1 MALPSSLR
9 ARTRRALRTLARVR
23 AAGPSHPVAARAA
36 GPYASLFDAEGRW
49 APVGLVA
56 FSGRHG
62 PLTTLRAMEALL
74 AA

>member
-1 MALPSSLR
+1 
-9 ARTRRALRTLARVR
+9 
-23 AAGPSHPVAARAA
+23 VAARAA
-36 GPYASLFDAEGRW
+36 GPYASLFDGDGRW

>member
-1 MALPSSLR
+1 MALPASLR
-9 ARTRRALRTLARVR
+9 IRTRRALRTLARVR

-56 FSGRHG
+56 FGRHG

-74 AA
+74 DA